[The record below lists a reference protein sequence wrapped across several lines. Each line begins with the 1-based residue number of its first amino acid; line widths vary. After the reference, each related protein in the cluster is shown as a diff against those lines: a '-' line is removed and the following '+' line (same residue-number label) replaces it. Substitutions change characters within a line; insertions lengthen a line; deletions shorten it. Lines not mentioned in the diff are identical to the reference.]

1 MGDIVCFKCEGDI
14 EADENYFECDACTT
28 TFHLKCVGVTKQ
40 EYNAREKSNRM
51 RLLCDEC
58 NLNNPM
64 SIVERNVNTLLKYIH
79 KLDLVLQNQVLAI
92 SSNAETLKRM
102 EEQMNMMHKEIKT
115 ITVREARKSDN
126 TNQMPTTRTFADV
139 LRSSILPTVVIKP
152 KIDNEKC
159 EATLQRVKENIVG
172 SEALVRDTKNIR
184 GGGIVISC
192 ANAVDTMKMK
202 QLIDHNIGNDY
213 DVCLPEIKKPRV
225 KITNIGDDLTTD
237 EILSDIVNKNNFA
250 HDATF
255 QIKKVMKNK
264 RNNTQDV
271 VAEVDCKS
279 FEYMMTA
286 KKLFIGWKRCNVV
299 EHVYLKRCFKCCG
312 FSHIAK
318 ECKHNIACSKCA
330 GSHKSAD
337 CDGKKYL
344 CVNCCAA
351 NTKYGLNLA
360 TNHHAWSRECCVLQK
375 RIAKLKEFIQYNPN
389 E

>member
-1 MGDIVCFKCEGDI
+1 MGDVVCFKCEGDI

-64 SIVERNVNTLLKYIH
+64 SIVERNVSTLLKYIH

-92 SSNAETLKRM
+92 SNNADTMKRM
-102 EEQMNMMHKEIKT
+102 EEQINTMRNEIKS
-115 ITVREARKSDN
+115 ISVRDERTNDN
-126 TNQMPTTRTFADV
+126 TNQRPTAHSFAEV

-152 KIDNEKC
+152 KQDKQKC
-159 EATLQRVKENIVG
+159 EATLQRVRENIVG
-172 SEALVRDTKNIR
+172 SELLVRDTKNIR

-192 ANAVDTMKMK
+192 ANAADTMKMK
-202 QLIDHNIGNDY
+202 QLIDQNIGNDY

-225 KITNIGDDLTTD
+225 KISNISSELTSD
-237 EILSDIVNKNNFA
+237 EILNDVMNKNDFLR
-250 HDATF
+250 DATI
-255 QIKKVMKNK
+255 QIKKVMKDK
-264 RNNTQDV
+264 HKDTQDV

-279 FEYMMTA
+279 FESMMIA
-286 KKLFIGWKRCNVV
+286 RKLFIGWRRCNVV
-299 EHVYLKRCFKCCG
+299 EHIYLKRCFKCCG
-312 FSHIAK
+312 FSHIAS
-318 ECKHNIACSKCA
+318 ECQHNIACSKCA
-330 GSHKSAD
+330 GSHKSGD
-337 CDGKKYL
+337 CDGKQYL
-344 CVNCCAA
+344 CVNCSAA
-351 NTKYGLNLA
+351 NGKYGLNLA
-360 TNHHAWSRECCVLQK
+360 TNHHAWSRNCCVLQK